1 MTDEKPKGNRCDRK
15 MKKDKDFEEE
25 LKKWTGCFP
34 ERILEVEKL

>member
-1 MTDEKPKGNRCDRK
+1 MNEYEGREAIGDKWDE
-15 MKKDKDFEEE
+15 DKDFLEE